1 MRCLEDLWAST
12 IHVYRVFRVLE
23 FLVPIIHMSLVTL
36 GNLNGMT
43 DSNVNSNF
51 FRAIFHGVLELIV
64 IQIDTRDSCQF
75 ASIALLRL
83 SNSPMTFFFVLSAFA
98 HI

>member
-1 MRCLEDLWAST
+1 MRCVEDLWAST

-23 FLVPIIHMSLVTL
+23 FSVPQVYMSSVTL

-43 DSNVNSNF
+43 DSSVTSNF
-51 FRAIFHGVLELIV
+51 FRAIFGVLELHV

-83 SNSPMTFFFVLSAFA
+83 FNRPMSFFFVLSAFA